1 MEIIVGLGNPGAQ
14 YEITRH
20 NIGFLIIDEL
30 ALKYKIAL
38 DKKGYYSIYGR
49 GKIAEKDVM
58 LVKPVTYMNL
68 SGGAV
73 HSLVKNCSSS
83 LKDLLIIHDDI
94 DIPLGN
100 IRKKTKGGDAGHKG
114 IRSIIQY
121 LESGTFSRLRIGVGR
136 PEKGEDASDYLLE
149 PIFDK
154 YLPIY
159 TEIIKKSA
167 DEVTAIIKTKTRVE
181 KETV

>member
-14 YEITRH
+14 FEITRH
-20 NIGFLIIDEL
+20 NIGFLILDEL
-30 ALKYKIAL
+30 ALRYKIAL

-49 GKIAEKDVM
+49 GKIAEKDVV
-58 LVKPVTYMNL
+58 LVKPMTYMNL
-68 SGGAV
+68 SGKAV
-73 HSLVKNCSSS
+73 HSLVRNCNSS

-94 DIPLGN
+94 DIPLGS
-100 IRKKTKGGDAGHKG
+100 IRKKKKGGDAGHKG

-121 LESGTFSRLRIGVGR
+121 LESGTFARLRVGVGR
-136 PEKGEDASDYLLE
+136 TEKGEDVSDYLLE
-149 PIFDK
+149 PISDTCI
-154 YLPIY
+154 PTY

-167 DEVTAIIKTKTRVE
+167 DEVETIIKAKRKVE